1 MSMGELKKTFICGG
15 MYKSGTTMLQRILNS
30 HPEISCPAEH
40 NLKGLNN
47 MFSTVNNNY
56 NRHLEYRGS
65 VIGVAALNL
74 GADFFNK
81 TFFEYV
87 REIILFSGEGKKVS
101 GINDNEFFIENLDL
115 FHKYMPETQFI
126 LIVRNPLDTALSNW
140 DHCQRLYVKEGN
152 KKYLETISLNN
163 VLDKSLYSIEYSKVW
178 INQMAIFQRVKKEL
192 GNKVLIIKFED
203 FISDKYKTCKELFGF
218 LSVDTSDRVLKDI
231 VSKSSIENMRQ
242 ESTEPSFYRNG
253 SVNFGHGRLND
264 TAISKIKKISKN
276 VLSSL
281 GYE

>member
-1 MSMGELKKTFICGG
+1 MRKLNKTFICGG

-40 NLKGLNN
+40 NLKGLSD
-47 MFSTVNNNY
+47 MLSTVNNNY

-65 VIGVAALNL
+65 VIGVAPLNL

-126 LIVRNPLDTALSNW
+126 VIVRNPLDTALSNW
-140 DHCQRLYVKEGN
+140 DHCQRLYIKEGN

-178 INQMAIFQRVKKEL
+178 VNQMQKFQRIKKEL
-192 GNKVLIIKFED
+192 ENKVFIVKYED
-203 FISDKYKTCKELFGF
+203 FISDKYNTCRELFKF
-218 LSVDTSDRVLKDI
+218 LSVDTSGDLLKDI
-231 VSKSSIENMRQ
+231 VCKSSIENMRK

-253 SVNFGHGRLND
+253 SIDFGKSRLND
-264 TAISKIKKISKN
+264 VTINKVYEITRS
-276 VLSSL
+276 VLTSL
-281 GYE
+281 GY